1 MPLLH
6 QWTQIQRLIACPCEF
21 FDWQDCSQF
30 RTFLTT
36 LTDSNGLLQTSYII
50 VNSKNLT
57 LLFCIKKF
65 KFCQVSQF
73 QSYQIICLPVAN
85 FLQTD
90 VYWNSFYVVSL
101 SCSLYNS
108 LCIRYLIAIH
118 FSCVFLNKEQ
128 WTYSSLERSKYNNL
142 WTFDAYPYMRWYT
155 VQTESI
161 LVFIKQISP
170 VQKKFISFGYSW
182 FESIFSPFFE

>member
-1 MPLLH
+1 MLH

-108 LCIRYLIAIH
+108 LCIRYL
-118 FSCVFLNKEQ
+118 NKEQ

-142 WTFDAYPYMRWYT
+142 WAFDAYPYMRWYT